1 MDESTPPVKSS
12 LSEAL
17 RGSKK
22 AAECAP
28 ETPSTP
34 DATATLAVPS
44 PPSSLNSSES
54 EMAVAASAQFT
65 LSDLPDDLLLKI
77 LMLVDEPTR
86 QFAVHR
92 VSSTGRDCLSRVAEI
107 SSTST
112 LTPFSLSPPLDL
124 KKKKKNFKKLH
135 QQLKKTPGL
144 PLLALP
150 DGLPLVPALP
160 LCRRRRRRLSPGFHR
175 GLLGRRRARGR
186 RARVWGLRRRGERG
200 LRGPP
205 RGRLLR
211 ERGLWRRPAGRRL
224 LLLLFFAPPQERRQA
239 PGRLEQR
246 RPHHR
251 LLPPRRGPRGDGLLL
266 DAAGEPEGAAAA
278 ARAVPRR
285 RERSR
290 RRRGHGPGG
299 QAEAGP
305 GGAVQVAPN
314 EEGRGPVSFFFFF

>member
-1 MDESTPPVKSS
+1 MKKKKKKKPLIILRVVLLQSRATMDESTPPVKSS

-124 KKKKKNFKKLH
+124 KKKKKKL
-135 QQLKKTPGL
+135 QKTP
-144 PLLALP
+144 PTIEKN
-150 DGLPLVPALP
+150 
-160 LCRRRRRRLSPGFHR
+160 
-175 GLLGRRRARGR
+175 ARS
-186 RARVWGLRRRGERG
+186 A
-200 LRGPP
+200 
-205 RGRLLR
+205 
-211 ERGLWRRPAGRRL
+211 
-224 LLLLFFAPPQERRQA
+224 A
-239 PGRLEQR
+239 PG
-246 RPHHR
+246 
-251 LLPPRRGPRGDGLLL
+251 
-266 DAAGEPEGAAAA
+266 
-278 ARAVPRR
+278 
-285 RERSR
+285 
-290 RRRGHGPGG
+290 
-299 QAEAGP
+299 
-305 GGAVQVAPN
+305 AP
-314 EEGRGPVSFFFFF
+314 